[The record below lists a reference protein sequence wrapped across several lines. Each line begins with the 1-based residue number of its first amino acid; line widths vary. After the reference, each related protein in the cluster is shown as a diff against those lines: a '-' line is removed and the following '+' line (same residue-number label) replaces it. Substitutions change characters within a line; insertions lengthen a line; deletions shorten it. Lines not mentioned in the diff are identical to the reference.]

1 MVPASVSTSETR
13 ASYAWASTNS
23 GSRGRDVSEG
33 TGGSGSGGIVGM
45 LMLVFSIMMKIWDSI
60 PEKQRE
66 KIIATIV
73 ESFTKTF
80 EAFFDK
86 FHAWVKS
93 DSADTASE
101 MTHE

>member
-1 MVPASVSTSETR
+1 MPVSVSTSETR

-33 TGGSGSGGIVGM
+33 TGGSGSGGIWA
-45 LMLVFSIMMKIWDSI
+45 LVMSVVTLLLKIWDSI
-60 PEKQRE
+60 PEEQKN
-66 KIIATIV
+66 KIINTIV

-93 DSADTASE
+93 DSADAAPE